1 MTVPRLTASPHRP
14 KLLVACSKTGWDC
27 LKTSVI
33 GLTLMAL
40 LASCGGGNRNTSDTQ
55 ATEASEDDDAS
66 GLVYEDL
73 TLTETNEDGDLL
85 WELNAATARYGD
97 GGESAQLS
105 DVSGVI
111 YDEAGDTIFIA
122 AKSGIVLPGEQ
133 RMELEEDVT
142 ADAPHLNLDLS
153 SDRAAW
159 LPEDNILTA
168 VGNVII
174 TEQENEIELTGDR
187 LTADLSANT
196 ISLAN
201 DDDEEPLL
209 AVSSEP
215 PLELS
220 MLEVEWDLAA
230 EVVTARGNID
240 VFHQGESVRMQGETL
255 SLDIPT
261 NLLTISGNVYALS
274 ETDGAQLWTDRAEWV
289 IGSDITQAFGNV
301 RYLQPDQDLN
311 VVGSTGQANW
321 ATKTFSVAGRSTLTQ
336 LTLPEEE

>member
-1 MTVPRLTASPHRP
+1 MIVPQRSSSQLSGLTPRSAEDWLKASTAGLALAA
-14 KLLVACSKTGWDC
+14 LLV
-27 LKTSVI
+27 
-33 GLTLMAL
+33 
-40 LASCGGGNRNTSDTQ
+40 SCGGGSTSGSNNSQ
-55 ATEASEDDDAS
+55 ASEPSEDGDDS
-66 GLVYEDL
+66 SLVYENL
-73 TLTETNEDGDLL
+73 TLTETNEEGDLL

-111 YDEAGDTIFIA
+111 YDEAGQQIFIE
-122 AKSGIVLPGEQ
+122 AKAGIVLPGEQ
-133 RMELEEDVT
+133 RMELEDEVT

-153 SDRAAW
+153 SERAVW
-159 LPEDNILTA
+159 LPEDNTLTA
-168 VGNVII
+168 VGSVII
-174 TEQENEIELTGDR
+174 TERENDIELTGDR
-187 LTADLSANT
+187 LMADLSANI

-209 AVSSEP
+209 AVSSDP

-220 MLEVEWDLAA
+220 MLEVEWDLAD

-240 VFHQGESVRMQGETL
+240 VYHQGESVRLQGETL

-261 NLLTISGNVYALS
+261 NLLTITGSVYALS

-289 IGSDITQAFGNV
+289 IGSDVTQAFGNV
-301 RYLQPDQDLN
+301 RYVQPDQDLN

-321 ATKTFSVAGRSTLTQ
+321 VTKTFSVTGGSTLTQ
-336 LTLPEEE
+336 LTLPDDE